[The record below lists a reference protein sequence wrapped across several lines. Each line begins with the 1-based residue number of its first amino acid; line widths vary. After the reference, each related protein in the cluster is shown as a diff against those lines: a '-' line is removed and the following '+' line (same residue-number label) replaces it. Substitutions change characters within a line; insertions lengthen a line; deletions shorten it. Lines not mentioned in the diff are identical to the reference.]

1 MLTLITLLPSDNE
14 RLLGHFKGFLAL
26 LLRASDNILIL
37 LGKEYRAH
45 IEIYPPIENSSN
57 CINSQFKLIN

>member
-14 RLLGHFKGFLAL
+14 RLLGRFKGFLAL

-57 CINSQFKLIN
+57 CINSQYKLIN